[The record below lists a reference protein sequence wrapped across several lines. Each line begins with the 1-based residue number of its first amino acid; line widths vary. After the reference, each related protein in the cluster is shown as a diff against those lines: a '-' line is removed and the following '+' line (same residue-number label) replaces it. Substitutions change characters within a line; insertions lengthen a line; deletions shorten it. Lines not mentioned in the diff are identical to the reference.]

1 MTKKMTK
8 QVWLYAL
15 IALFVCAAIVGVA
28 VAFTSTASAG
38 TITGD
43 ETGTG
48 TVNLT
53 YTVKGNWSVSVSD
66 VDDPA
71 FKVNTAKDIKVEV
84 TEAVLASG
92 KTLKVTV
99 SGKNSDGDTFR
110 LKHEQANDYIVYEL
124 KIKDGD
130 AITST
135 NKDIITGITGESNL
149 ESPGVGEVTLQAT
162 LPEANAQQAKY
173 SGSYEDTLTFTV
185 TVA

>member
-1 MTKKMTK
+1 MTK

-43 ETGTG
+43 DTGTG
-48 TVNLT
+48 TVDLK

-66 VDDPA
+66 VDSA
-71 FKVNTAKDIKVEV
+71 FEVNTAKDIKVEV

-110 LKHEQANDYIVYEL
+110 LKHEQANDYITYEL

-130 AITST
+130 AITSS

-149 ESPGVGEVTLQAT
+149 ESVGVGEVTLQAT

-173 SGSYEDTLTFTV
+173 SGSYEDTLTCTV